1 MSQRFNFNPT
11 RLTGLYHIERKP
23 ISDSRGFFSRFFCA
37 EEFGSVGLNKPIA
50 QMNHTYTKAKGAI
63 RGLHFQFPPHSET
76 KIVTCIAGEVFDVA
90 IDIRHNSPTFLQW
103 HAEILTADN
112 RASLF
117 IPDGFAHGF
126 QTLTK
131 DCQLLY
137 LHSAMHQSQAEGALN
152 AMDEKIAIE
161 WPLTVTDI
169 SERDQLHPMIDSDF
183 AGVTLL

>member
-1 MSQRFNFNPT
+1 MSQRFNFIPT
-11 RLTGLYHIERKP
+11 KLAGLYHIERKP
-23 ISDSRGFFSRFFCA
+23 ISDSRGFFSRFYCA
-37 EEFGSVGLNKPIA
+37 EEFKSMGLNVPIA

-76 KIVTCIAGEVFDVA
+76 KIVTCIAGEVFDIA

-126 QTLTK
+126 QTLTE

-137 LHSAMHQSQAEGALN
+137 LHSAMYQPQAEGALN

-161 WPLTVTDI
+161 WPLMVTDI
-169 SERDQLHPMIDSDF
+169 SERDQHHPMIDSKF
-183 AGVTLL
+183 TGVTLR